1 MKNITVAVDDE
12 TYRLSRAKA
21 AKRGTSVAELVRSYL
36 VSLAEDENAEAEF
49 ERLRGVQDETLR
61 EIHAR
66 GEEFRAADNL
76 PREALYE
83 RDALR

>member
-1 MKNITVAVDDE
+1 MKNITVTVDDE

-21 AKRGTSVAELVRSYL
+21 EKSGTSVAELVRSYL

-49 ERLRGVQDETLR
+49 ERLRAVQDETLR
-61 EIHAR
+61 EIRAR